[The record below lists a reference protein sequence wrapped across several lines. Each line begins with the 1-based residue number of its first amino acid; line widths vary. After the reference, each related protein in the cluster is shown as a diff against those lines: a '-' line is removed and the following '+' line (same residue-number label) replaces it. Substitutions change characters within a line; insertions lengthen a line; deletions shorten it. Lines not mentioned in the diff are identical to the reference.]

1 MRNQIASEIRKLTT
15 TRSIYAMLAGL
26 MAVVASGWWRSSPT
40 PPSADLGVPLQQQ
53 PFLHVSLLIAP
64 LFALLLGIRSFT
76 DEFRFGSIVPTLLA
90 SPVRRRVLGAK
101 LVAAGGGGVVL
112 SLAAMAGTIAI
123 GLPILVARGIDVTWS
138 TSALVEV
145 VGRLVGAT
153 VLWTAIG
160 VGLGL
165 AVRHQVAAIAGTLIW
180 LLAAEGILSGL
191 VPNVAKFF
199 PGAAG
204 FAIVGINSASLLT
217 PALGRAAAGHVR
229 GRRGH
234 ARRGPDAA
242 PGHHLGGTRC
252 PGPPVDAVQDRPLG
266 EPSLP
271 CAGPLFALDKGATS
285 HCHDRRGPMPGEVTR

>member
-1 MRNQIASEIRKLTT
+1 MRNQIASEVRKLTT

-26 MAVVASGWWRSSPT
+26 IAVVAIGAVAIVT
-40 PPSADLGVPLQQQ
+40 DTPSADLGVPLQQQ

-64 LFALLLGIRSFT
+64 LFGLLLGLRSFT

-101 LVAAGGGGVVL
+101 LVAAGAGGVVL

-145 VGRLVGAT
+145 IGRLIGAT

-217 PALGRAAAGHVR
+217 PGLAALLLGAYALAAVT
-229 GRRGH
+229 
-234 ARRGPDAA
+234 
-242 PGHHLGGTRC
+242 LGG
-252 PGPPVDAVQDRPLG
+252 VLMQ
-266 EPSLP
+266 
-271 CAGPLFALDKGATS
+271 
-285 HCHDRRGPMPGEVTR
+285 RRDIT